1 MFISTIVFLS
11 YDFVQT
17 VNYINKIV
25 DSLKFGENS
34 YTVIDGISYCKFF
47 ITEAVLLK
55 EENYPH
61 QNTSFDTTLEYI
73 HDLMKELSVY
83 KEKILLVI
91 VILLGLL
98 K

>member
-1 MFISTIVFLS
+1 M
-11 YDFVQT
+11 
-17 VNYINKIV
+17 

-34 YTVIDGISYCKFF
+34 YNVIDGICYCKYF

-61 QNTSFDTTLEYI
+61 QNNSFDTTLEYI